1 MNYREYLLSIWNFWP
16 PFLFSG
22 IKVVKKSKDF
32 RHITAKL
39 KLRFWS
45 ANFVGTQYGGSLFS
59 MSDAFYMVMLMKNL
73 GSEYSVWDKAA
84 TIRYINPGKTDVTAE
99 FTLSQEEIDDI
110 KKKVNEQGRLHWQKT
125 VEIKD
130 AHGKIV
136 AEVDKTISIKKK
148 QPKAAS

>member
-1 MNYREYLLSIWNFWP
+1 MRPFMNYREYLLSIWNFWP

-32 RHITAKL
+32 RHVVAKL

-59 MSDAFYMVMLMKNL
+59 MCDAFYMVMLMKNL
-73 GSEYSVWDKAA
+73 GSGYTVWDKAA
-84 TIRYINPGKTDVTAE
+84 TIRYIRPGKTDVTAE
-99 FTLSQEEIDDI
+99 FILSQEEIDHI
-110 KKKVNEQGRLHWQKT
+110 KKTVQEQGRMHWQTT

-130 AHGKIV
+130 MHGTVI
-136 AEVDKTISIKKK
+136 AEVDKTISIKLK
-148 QPKAAS
+148 Q

>member
-1 MNYREYLLSIWNFWP
+1 MNYREYLLSIWNLWP

-32 RHITAKL
+32 RHIVAKL

-59 MSDAFYMVMLMKNL
+59 MCDAFYMVMLMKNL
-73 GSEYSVWDKAA
+73 GPEYTVWDKAA
-84 TIRYINPGKTDVTAE
+84 TIRYIRPGKTDVTAE
-99 FTLSQEEIDDI
+99 FILSQEEIDHI
-110 KKKVNEQGRLHWQKT
+110 KKAVQEQGRMHWQTT

-130 AHGKIV
+130 AHGTVI
-136 AEVDKTISIKKK
+136 AEVDKTISIKLK
-148 QPKAAS
+148 Q